1 MMRIKIVCVGRLKE
15 RYWTEAVREYEKRL
29 RPYCELT
36 IDEVKESPADDI
48 DEEGVNILKRI
59 GDHDHVI
66 TLEIK
71 GNALTS
77 EELSAK
83 LDDLALGG
91 TSDVTFVIG
100 GSNGLSDEVSARAAY
115 KLSFSKMT
123 FPHQLMRV
131 ILLEQVYRSFKISK
145 HEPYHK

>member
-1 MMRIKIVCVGRLKE
+1 MRIKIVCVGRLKE

>member
-15 RYWTEAVREYEKRL
+15 RYWTDAVHEYEKRL
-29 RPYCELT
+29 RSYCELT
-36 IDEVKESPADDI
+36 IEEVKESPADDI

-131 ILLEQVYRSFKISK
+131 ILLEQVYRSFRISK